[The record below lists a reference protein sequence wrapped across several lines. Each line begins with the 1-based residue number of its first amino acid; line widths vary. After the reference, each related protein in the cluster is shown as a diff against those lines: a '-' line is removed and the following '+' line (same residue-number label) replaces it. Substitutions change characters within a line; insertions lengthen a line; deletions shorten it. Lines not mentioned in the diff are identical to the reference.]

1 MFCLNILFL
10 ILYTIFY
17 LTNQVVTNQNSR
29 LNSSSENKKE
39 WHEIDSLE
47 NKGLTRS
54 ALNIVDQIYNKS
66 LIENN
71 SPQLIKSLIFKLK
84 YTNYTEEN
92 STKKIIYQ
100 IQNTIDSSSFPA
112 KPILQSIL
120 ADAFWQ
126 YYQQNRY
133 KFINRTEAINFN
145 NNDFE
150 TWDLFRLLKEI
161 INLYQASL
169 SNSDSLKNTSVSDF
183 KDILVLYKDRSYL
196 RPTLYDFLANRA
208 LDFYTNQEASVTEPV
223 FKFEL
228 KDPHAFLPVDQF
240 ININFHTKDSL
251 SLKFYAVQILQNL
264 ISFHLNDPVKDPLID
279 IDLKR
284 LNFVR
289 ANSVIEYKDSL
300 YLNALNGME
309 NKYAGVPF
317 SSLILYNKAI
327 YYYEKG
333 NQFEPETAIQ
343 YKWDKKKAYDICD
356 NAIEKYPASAGA
368 EACASLKSQISNKNL
383 SFRVEYANIID
394 QPFRVLV
401 QYTNVS
407 KIYFRVIPWNESK
420 EKEAD
425 KLKGK
430 SLIDYFRS
438 QTGIKEWS
446 TNLPDEKD
454 FQPHSVEAAVPALEP
469 GQYLILIGTGKEF
482 SYQEN
487 AVAYNY
493 AWVTN
498 LSYIYKSDGS
508 KIQLFVL
515 DRKSGH
521 PVKEAKISL
530 FRQSY
535 DGRSSNYKQ
544 ELIESGATDRTGSF
558 IFKYSPG
565 KFYNFQVLLEKG
577 KDKFLSKNIYSNY
590 QNHNSRIVTKTF
602 FFLDR
607 AIYRPGQTVF
617 FKGLMMET
625 DGKKVNN
632 LKTNTST
639 TVEFYDV
646 NNQKISELKL
656 KTNDYGTFNGK
667 FIAPSGVLTGVMSIR
682 NETGAE
688 SFRVEE
694 YKRPQF
700 EVKLNKIEGDY
711 SLNDT
716 VNISG
721 YAKTYSGV
729 NLDNATVKYRVV
741 RRAIIPFWWYW
752 RPNKPDMEIIN
763 GEAKTDSE
771 GKFNFDF
778 RLIPDLSY
786 SRKENTIFNY
796 TVYVD
801 VVDITGETHSSEIS
815 VSAGYIS
822 LLADIQIP
830 ETINKLDT
838 NKYKVTSTNL
848 SGQFQPAKFNVKVYR
863 LIEPERVF
871 RKRLWEKPDQFI
883 LSKQEYY
890 KLFPHDV
897 YNDEDKIYNWE
908 KGKQVFETSF
918 TTSDSS
924 YLNINKE
931 IKKWKIGSYLLAAE
945 TKDKNG
951 TPIELKKY
959 FTIYDPSTDEVPI
972 NSANWLAEIKT
983 SGEPG
988 ETAELLIGSALN
1000 DVKILYELE
1009 YDGKIIHS
1017 EWLTIA
1023 DEQQKIEI
1031 PIKEEYRG
1039 NLIANFISTV
1049 NNENIYKKVIIN
1061 IPWTNKHLNISLETF
1076 RNKITPG
1083 GKEEWK
1089 VRITGSKGE
1098 KETAEMLAS
1107 MYDASLD
1114 AFAVNNWNF
1123 DVYPEYS
1130 YGRTDWNTDNSFTS
1144 NFSMLFESGW
1154 NQLINFPPMHYN
1166 QLNYFGFSL
1175 FNFGYAKRNPIYFKS
1190 DFKAA
1195 PVSPTSEAMSITA
1208 LQDVT
1213 NITATG
1219 INETKKEEKKTEVN
1233 FEDISARKN
1242 LNETAFFYPDLQTD
1256 ENGDIIISFTA
1267 PEALTRWKFMAF
1279 AHTKDLKYGLIT
1291 KETVTQKELMIQ
1303 PNPPRFF
1310 REGDTVYFTAK
1321 VSNLSENDLSGSA
1334 ALNAL

>member
-1 MFCLNILFL
+1 MKKKMILLLCSIPLFFFLSFTQFITINQAVLN
-10 ILYTIFY
+10 
-17 LTNQVVTNQNSR
+17 QNQNSK
-29 LNSSSENKKE
+29 LYSPDDNKEE
-39 WHEIDSLE
+39 WDKIDSLE
-47 NKGLTRS
+47 HKGLTRS
-54 ALNIVDQIYNKS
+54 ALNIVEQIYNKS
-66 LIENN
+66 LEENN
-71 SPQLIKSLIFKLK
+71 SPQLIKSLIYKLK
-84 YTNYTEEN
+84 YINYTEEN

-100 IQNTIDSSSFPA
+100 IQNTIDSSKFPA

-133 KFINRTEAINFN
+133 KFVNRTETINFN

-150 TWDLFRLLKEI
+150 TWDLFRLIKEV
-161 INLYQASL
+161 INLYQSSL
-169 SNSDSLKNTSVSDF
+169 SNADSLKNTSVSDF
-183 KDILVLYKDRSYL
+183 KDILVIYKERTYM

-208 LDFYTNQEASVTEPV
+208 LDFYTNEEASVTEPV
-223 FKFEL
+223 YKFEL
-228 KDPHAFLPVDQF
+228 KDPIDFSSADKFV
-240 ININFHTKDSL
+240 NNNFQTEDSL
-251 SLKFYAVQILQNL
+251 SLKFYAVKILQNL
-264 ISFHLNDPVKDPLID
+264 ISFHLDDSVKDPLID

-289 ANSVIEYKDSL
+289 TNSVIEYKDSL

-309 NKYAGVPF
+309 NKYEGVPF
-317 SSLILYNKAI
+317 SSLILYNKAN
-327 YYYEKG
+327 YYFEKG
-333 NQFEPETAIQ
+333 NQFERETAVQ
-343 YKWDKKKAYDICD
+343 YRWDKKKAYDICD
-356 NAIEKYPASAGA
+356 TAIEKYPASTGA
-368 EACASLKSQISNKNL
+368 EACASLKSQIGNKNL
-383 SFRVEYANIID
+383 SFRVEYANLIA

-407 KIYFRVIPWNESK
+407 KVYFRIVPWNESK

-425 KLKGK
+425 KLSGK
-430 SLIDYFRS
+430 SLIDYFRK
-438 QTGIKEWS
+438 QNAIKEW
-446 TNLPDEKD
+446 TTDLPDEKD
-454 FQPHSVEAAVPALEP
+454 FQEHSVEAAIPALEP
-469 GQYLILIGTGKEF
+469 GHYLILIGTDKEF
-482 SYQEN
+482 SYEEN

-498 LSYIYKSDGS
+498 LSYIYKTDSG
-508 KIQLFVL
+508 KTQFFVL

-521 PVKEAKISL
+521 AVKDVKVSL

-544 ELIESGATDRTGSF
+544 DLIESGVTDQNGSY
-558 IFKYSPG
+558 IFNYSPG
-565 KFYNFQVLLEKG
+565 RFYNFKILLGKG
-577 KDKFLSKNIYSNY
+577 NDKFISKNIYSYN
-590 QNHNSRIVTKTF
+590 QNQSNRIFTKTF

-617 FKGLMMET
+617 FKGLMLET
-625 DGKKVNN
+625 DGKKENN
-632 LKTNTST
+632 LKTNTT
-639 TVEFYDV
+639 TKVEFYDV

-656 KTNDYGTFNGK
+656 KTNDYGTFYGK

-682 NETGAE
+682 NETGAQ

-700 EVKLNKIEGDY
+700 QVRLDTLKGNY
-711 SLNDT
+711 SLNDSVT
-716 VNISG
+716 ISG
-721 YAKTYSGV
+721 FAKTYSGV
-729 NLDNATVKYRVV
+729 NLDNAAVKYRVV

-752 RPNKPDMEIIN
+752 RPTKPDMEITN

-771 GKFNFDF
+771 GKFHFDF

-786 SRKENTIFNY
+786 SKKENTIFNY

-801 VVDITGETHSSEIS
+801 VVDITGETHSSEIT
-815 VSAGYIS
+815 VSAGYVS
-822 LLADIQIP
+822 LLTDVQIP

-838 NKYKVTSTNL
+838 NRYRVTSTNL

-863 LIEPERVF
+863 LMEPERVF

-931 IKKWKIGSYLLAAE
+931 IKKWKIGSYVLTAE

-1009 YDGKIIHS
+1009 YDGKIILS
-1017 EWLTIA
+1017 RWLRI
-1023 DEQQKIEI
+1023 DDKQQKIEI

-1039 NLIANFISTV
+1039 NLIANFISTI
-1049 NNENIYKKVIIN
+1049 NNENFYKKIIID

-1083 GKEEWK
+1083 EKEELK
-1089 VRITGSKGE
+1089 VRISGSKGE

-1123 DVYPEYS
+1123 NVYPEYS
-1130 YGRTDWNTDNSFTS
+1130 YGRTSWNTDNSITS
-1144 NFSMLFESGW
+1144 IFSMLFESGW
-1154 NQLINFPPMHYN
+1154 NHLISPPSMLYD
-1166 QLNYFGFSL
+1166 QLNYFGFNL
-1175 FNFGYAKRNPIYFKS
+1175 FSFGYAKRNPIYFKA

-1195 PVSPTSEAMSITA
+1195 PVSPTSEATSISALKVVTDETA
-1208 LQDVT
+1208 AGT
-1213 NITATG
+1213 
-1219 INETKKEEKKTEVN
+1219 NETKKEEKKPEVN
-1233 FEDISARKN
+1233 LEDISARKN

-1279 AHTKDLKYGLIT
+1279 AHTKDLKYWTYYQRDRNSKRI
-1291 KETVTQKELMIQ
+1291 
-1303 PNPPRFF
+1303 
-1310 REGDTVYFTAK
+1310 
-1321 VSNLSENDLSGSA
+1321 NDSA
-1334 ALNAL
+1334 ESSPLF